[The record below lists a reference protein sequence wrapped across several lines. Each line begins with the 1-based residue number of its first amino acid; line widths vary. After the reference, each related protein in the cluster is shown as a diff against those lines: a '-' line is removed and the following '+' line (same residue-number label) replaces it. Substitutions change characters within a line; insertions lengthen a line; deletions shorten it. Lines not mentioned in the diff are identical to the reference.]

1 MAHLRSFRFGVQLN
15 QPLGDRT
22 WAETARYVESLG
34 YDSLHLPDHFGDQ
47 LAPMPAMMAAA
58 AATTRLKVGALVL
71 DNDYKHPVV
80 TAKELAT
87 IDVLSGGRVEVGLG
101 AGWMTSDYEQS
112 GIPLDPPGVRVS
124 RMEESIAVMKGLFSD
139 DTVHFDGDHYQ
150 LSGLEGT
157 PKPVQRPHPPFLIG
171 GGGKRVLS
179 IAAQEAD
186 IVGINP
192 SMKAGVVGPDAA
204 ADATAEATDRKVGW
218 VREVA
223 GDRWERIEINMLVLA
238 AILTDDRSGTAAM
251 MAELF
256 GSDAES
262 VLEVP
267 HVWIGTEDAICAD
280 LQARRDRWGA
290 SYYVL
295 QGDACEAMAPV
306 IQRLTGT

>member
-1 MAHLRSFRFGVQLN
+1 MAHLRSFRFGVQLTH
-15 QPLGDRT
+15 PLGDRS
-22 WAETARYVESLG
+22 WADTARYLESLG
-34 YDSLHLPDHFGDQ
+34 YDALHLPDHFGDQ

-58 AATTRLKVGALVL
+58 AATTDLKVGALVL

-101 AGWMTSDYEQS
+101 AGWMTSDYDQS

-124 RMEESIAVMKGLFSD
+124 RMEEGIAVMKRLFSGD
-139 DTVHFDGDHYQ
+139 PVDFDGDHYQ

-157 PKPVQRPHPPFLIG
+157 PAPVQRPHPPFLIG

-192 SMKAGVVGPDAA
+192 SMKAGVIGPDAA
-204 ADATAEATDRKVGW
+204 ADATAAATDRKVGW
-218 VREVA
+218 VRDVA
-223 GDRWERIEINMLVLA
+223 GDRWERIEINMLVMA
-238 AILTDDRSGTAAM
+238 AGSTDDRPGTAAM
-251 MAELF
+251 MGELF
-256 GSDAES
+256 GVDAEAA
-262 VLEVP
+262 LEVP
-267 HVWIGTEDAICAD
+267 HVWIGSDDEICAD
-280 LQARRDRWGA
+280 LEARRDRWGV

-295 QGDACEAMAPV
+295 QGDSCEAMASV
-306 IQRLTGT
+306 VQRLTGS

>member
-1 MAHLRSFRFGVQLN
+1 MAHLRSFRFGVQLTH
-15 QPLGDRT
+15 PLGDRS
-22 WAETARYVESLG
+22 WADTARYLESLG
-34 YDSLHLPDHFGDQ
+34 YDALHLPDHFGDQ

-58 AATTRLKVGALVL
+58 AATTDLKVGALVL

-101 AGWMTSDYEQS
+101 AGWMTSDYDQS

-124 RMEESIAVMKGLFSD
+124 RMEEGIAVMKRLFSGD
-139 DTVHFDGDHYQ
+139 PVDFDGDHYQ

-157 PKPVQRPHPPFLIG
+157 PAPVQRPHPPFLIG

-192 SMKAGVVGPDAA
+192 SMKAGVIGPDAA

-218 VREVA
+218 VRDVA
-223 GDRWERIEINMLVLA
+223 GDRWERIEINMLVMA
-238 AILTDDRSGTAAM
+238 AVSTDDRPGTAAM
-251 MAELF
+251 MGELF
-256 GSDAES
+256 GVDAEAA
-262 VLEVP
+262 LEVP
-267 HVWIGTEDAICAD
+267 HVWIGSDDEICAD
-280 LQARRDRWGA
+280 LEARRDRWGV

-295 QGDACEAMAPV
+295 QGDSCEAMASV
-306 IQRLTGT
+306 VQRLTGS

>member
-1 MAHLRSFRFGVQLN
+1 MAHLRSFRFGVQLTH
-15 QPLGDRT
+15 PLGDRS
-22 WAETARYVESLG
+22 WADTARHLESLG
-34 YDSLHLPDHFGDQ
+34 YDALHLPDHFGDQ

-58 AATTRLKVGALVL
+58 AATTSLKVGALVL

-124 RMEESIAVMKGLFSD
+124 RMEEGIAVLKGLFSD
-139 DTVHFDGDHYQ
+139 DPVDFSGDHYQ

-157 PKPVQRPHPPFLIG
+157 PTPVQRPHPPFLIG

-192 SMKAGVVGPDAA
+192 SMKAGVIGPEAA

-223 GDRWERIEINMLVLA
+223 GDRWERIELNMLVMA
-238 AILTDDRSGTAAM
+238 AIPTDDRPGTAAM
-251 MAELF
+251 MGDLF
-256 GSDAES
+256 GVDADAA
-262 VLEVP
+262 LEVP
-267 HVWIGTEDAICAD
+267 HLWIGSDDEICAD
-280 LQARRDRWGA
+280 LERRRDRWGV

-306 IQRLTGT
+306 VQRLTGT